1 MRFIYATSLLLSVTS
16 AALIR
21 LTFTLNVEDNKS
33 SLTVYHGIGGSL
45 IGERCGRKYPANEA
59 IDFSMINSS
68 GEGNFTVGNNT
79 YRVHQNPV
87 FAGGPIC
94 STEMSPPYISI
105 HCGKLWWNITN
116 STLPTVEGPCFA
128 NTTQEES
135 ELDGDLDPDWNTFL
149 KTAFF
154 TKTLGYLL
162 FRRKGVPNIDGS
174 GWPHLRHLYRQV
186 SENVHCPNDEGCS
199 VGSSNGKTLAFGWTA
214 TANIDFIALGFT
226 VTESYNIG
234 SSYTCNGGPNDTV
247 CVWYKVANTA
257 YVGRVPDVFIP
268 TNDCDKHSKQVL
280 IAAPNLGNDGGGY
293 VCKLNEECKTMN
305 TEYWDCH
312 GKKRPALTYCPPPGY
327 PPKLD
332 PNKGLL
338 TQCVQGRASK
348 AKEIRQRKELK
359 AKLGKEKWKQHEK
372 ARKKREKELRKQEK
386 ARWKEQKKA
395 IKEEAKTKG
404 SSLTKII
411 ERLLKE
417 VGRYMIW
424 PWCLIWGCPP

>member
-1 MRFIYATSLLLSVTS
+1 MSIPKIEETKWRGILDRHQFAAELMLANLLVVGDAFYCMNDQTEADRLMLVNNDNEKLRSLLQHHPEHEVLLKRGNKAKIDHQHECLASQRTPSREQVYSVEAAQSGSGTITADSRLHSKSKMRFIYATSLLLSVTS

-135 ELDGDLDPDWNTFL
+135 ELDGDLDPDWNT
-149 KTAFF
+149 
-154 TKTLGYLL
+154 
-162 FRRKGVPNIDGS
+162 RKGVPNIDGS
-174 GWPHLRHLYRQV
+174 
-186 SENVHCPNDEGCS
+186 
-199 VGSSNGKTLAFGWTA
+199 AFGWTA

-280 IAAPNLGNDGGGY
+280 IAAPNLGNDGGGF
-293 VCKLNEECKTMN
+293 
-305 TEYWDCH
+305 
-312 GKKRPALTYCPPPGY
+312 RPTTFCIAAELAHVLEIA
-327 PPKLD
+327 PK
-332 PNKGLL
+332 G
-338 TQCVQGRASK
+338 
-348 AKEIRQRKELK
+348 IR
-359 AKLGKEKWKQHEK
+359 
-372 ARKKREKELRKQEK
+372 
-386 ARWKEQKKA
+386 
-395 IKEEAKTKG
+395 
-404 SSLTKII
+404 
-411 ERLLKE
+411 
-417 VGRYMIW
+417 VGQ
-424 PWCLIWGCPP
+424 

>member
-1 MRFIYATSLLLSVTS
+1 MRFVYVTSLLLSVTS
-16 AALIR
+16 ATMIR

-45 IGERCGRKYPANEA
+45 IGERCGRKYPANET

-68 GEGNFTVGNNT
+68 GKGNFTVGNNT

-87 FAGGPIC
+87 FAGGPTC

-154 TKTLGYLL
+154 SRTLGYLL
-162 FRRKGVPNIDGS
+162 FRRTDVPNIDGS
-174 GWPHLRHLYRQV
+174 GWPHLRYRHRQV

-214 TANIDFIALGFT
+214 TANIDFVALGFT

-257 YVGRVPDVFIP
+257 YVGRVPDVFLH
-268 TNDCDKHSKQVL
+268 TNECDKHSKQVL
-280 IAAPNLGNDGGGY
+280 MAAPNVGNDGGGY
-293 VCKLNEECKTMN
+293 VCKLNEECKTMD

-312 GKKRPALTYCPPPGY
+312 GKKRPGLTYCPPPGY

-338 TQCVQGRASK
+338 TQCVQRRAKSV
-348 AKEIRQRKELK
+348 
-359 AKLGKEKWKQHEK
+359 
-372 ARKKREKELRKQEK
+372 
-386 ARWKEQKKA
+386 
-395 IKEEAKTKG
+395 
-404 SSLTKII
+404 
-411 ERLLKE
+411 LKE
-417 VGRYMIW
+417 FGRYMIW